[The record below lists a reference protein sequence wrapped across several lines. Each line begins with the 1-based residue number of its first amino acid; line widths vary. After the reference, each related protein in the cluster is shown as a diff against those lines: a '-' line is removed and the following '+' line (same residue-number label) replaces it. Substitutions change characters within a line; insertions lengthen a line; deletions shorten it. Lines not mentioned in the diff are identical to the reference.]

1 MRIRVFDLETTS
13 IADPPDSAVCEIG
26 WSDVVS
32 PADGE
37 AWSVTAPKAL
47 LVNPGRPIPPETS
60 AIHHIVDEDVS
71 GAPGWLEAWN
81 VASAAPDGET
91 IRAFCAHVAK
101 FERKYITDDLT
112 GGADWVCSYKCA
124 LRLWPD
130 APSHSNQ
137 SLRYWRKPVGLDREL
152 ASLSHRAGPDAYV
165 TAHHL
170 RDMLNGGALL
180 EHMIVRSG
188 QPALQVTCHIG
199 KNNGKKWREVDSGFL
214 EWMLGKDFDEDALY
228 TARFELDRR
237 ARENGATGAA

>member
-1 MRIRVFDLETTS
+1 MKRVRVIDVETTGDAS
-13 IADPPDSAVCEIG
+13 EGNAIVELG
-26 WSDVVS
+26 WCDVVQ

-37 AWSVTAPKAL
+37 PWAIEGPASAA
-47 LVNPGRPIPPETS
+47 LVNPGRPIPPEIS
-60 AIHHIVDEDVS
+60 AIHHIIDEDVATV
-71 GAPGWLEAWN
+71 APLSKYGPGIFGPEAPID
-81 VASAAPDGET
+81 ALAAH
-91 IRAFCAHVAK
+91 AAK
-101 FERKYITDDLT
+101 FERFFITDEMT
-112 GGADWVCSYKCA
+112 GGRPWICTYKCA

-137 SLRYWRKPVGLDREL
+137 SLRYWRKPAGLNREL